1 MLLGNLRERG
11 TRMFKN
17 YLTYTLAQS
26 FHRTSCSI
34 EMPTQASK
42 ERLLR
47 SSENLIHHFARS
59 IHTQDPK
66 EESKFF
72 AVALICLRDCKETLE
87 EFKFDPTHEIF
98 NQYTLLHGRLE
109 QLVLEAATSEGGQM
123 RMLG

>member
-1 MLLGNLRERG
+1 
-11 TRMFKN
+11 MFKN

-26 FHRTSCSI
+26 FHRTTCSI
-34 EMPTQASK
+34 EMPSHESK

-72 AVALICLRDCKETLE
+72 AVALICLRDCKDTLE
-87 EFKFDPTHEIF
+87 EFKTDPTHEIF
-98 NQYTLLHGRLE
+98 SQYTLLHGRLE
-109 QLVLEAATSEGGQM
+109 QLCLDAATSEGGQM

>member
-1 MLLGNLRERG
+1 
-11 TRMFKN
+11 MFRN
-17 YLTYTLAQS
+17 YLSYTLAQS
-26 FHRTSCSI
+26 FHRRCCSI
-34 EMPTQASK
+34 ELPTPLAK

-66 EESKFF
+66 EESRFF
-72 AVALICLRDCKETLE
+72 AVALICLRDCKETLVE
-87 EFKFDPTHEIF
+87 HHLDPTHEIF

-109 QLVLEAATSEGGQM
+109 QLCAEAAKVEGGQM